1 MKNNIIKASLNT
13 ANVEGHSIKQ
23 LITVRVFDADYPIL
37 HNLSTAKTDISFSM
51 SLQSNQ
57 QTCQNIWAHPRL
69 VHWKQETII
78 RTASTHCFSIF
89 WCCYILKW
97 HIKTNVVFQKKDLAS
112 LKMIMMLRA
121 FYPRHQFSLMT
132 CLVKVLLRITQNLR
146 SNLFIQIVE
155 FIVSAEYEVT
165 SSIREVD

>member
-1 MKNNIIKASLNT
+1 VTLEPWKELIHINNNNNTKLLKNNNIKASLNT
-13 ANVEGHSIKQ
+13 ANEEGHSIKQ
-23 LITVRVFDADYPIL
+23 LMTVRVFDADYPIL

-69 VHWKQETII
+69 VHWRQQTII

-97 HIKTNVVFQKKDLAS
+97 HIKINVVFQKKDLAS

-121 FYPRHQFSLMT
+121 FYPRRQFSLMT
-132 CLVKVLLRITQNLR
+132 CLIKVLLRIT
-146 SNLFIQIVE
+146 
-155 FIVSAEYEVT
+155 
-165 SSIREVD
+165 